1 MTEDA
6 NPMPI
11 GSAAWAEA
19 MATSMRVAARI
30 AEMDDAELAAFRERL
45 RADPET
51 RETIVSDLADAHRNL
66 ADMLAVI
73 EIAERRLE
81 IVRQD
86 ERHKC
91 DC

>member
-1 MTEDA
+1 MTDDL
-6 NPMPI
+6 MPI
-11 GSAAWAEA
+11 GSPAWAEA
-19 MATSMRVAARI
+19 MAASMRVAARI
-30 AEMDDAELAAFRERL
+30 AEMSDDELAAFRERL

-51 RETIVSDLADAHRNL
+51 RETIASDLADAHRNL

-81 IVRQD
+81 VVKQD
-86 ERHKC
+86 ERCRC